1 MPKSH
6 CYFNYILTHQGSS
19 TFVRIFFYIICFT
32 FLSPHISLGGPTPYL
47 HFKTGIS
54 SININAGD
62 RLKNVPLKP
71 ALTLKPTILWDMPSF
86 SSRFGVHF
94 LQELKSIYGLTPL
107 SGIGVTGYYYFN
119 GITTSYQFMDDD
131 VLHQKSRPGPY
142 MSGSFTPANLNIN
155 RFDETT
161 PLTNF
166 YFSSQVNEV
175 ALSMGYDYP
184 YKQNMIFSAEF
195 SYRSGTNA
203 NTSKE
208 EVNYSGFTIF
218 LGFGTSYY

>member
-1 MPKSH
+1 MRNFH
-6 CYFNYILTHQGSS
+6 CYLNYILTRPLPSIFVT
-19 TFVRIFFYIICFT
+19 TFFCILIAAIAPQFCLAGT
-32 FLSPHISLGGPTPYL
+32 TPYL
-47 HFKTGIS
+47 HFKTGVS

-62 RLKNVPLKP
+62 RLQNVPLKP

-86 SSRFGVHF
+86 SSRFGFHF
-94 LQELKSIYGLTPL
+94 LQELKSLYGLTPL
-107 SGIGVTGYYYFN
+107 SGIGLTGVYYFY

-142 MSGSFTPANLNIN
+142 MSASFTPANLNVN
-155 RFDETT
+155 KFDETT

-184 YKQNMIFSAEF
+184 YKQNMIFSGEF
-195 SYRSGTNA
+195 CYRSATNA

-208 EVNYSGFTIF
+208 QVNYSGFTLF